1 MSFSGIKLFK
11 LIKQFKGIGTPVS
24 KKICLLLGY
33 DFRLKS
39 SFLKK
44 KDLEKIDLL
53 VRERVI
59 VDKSLN
65 FLIKKNIIKSQ
76 RIKSYKGKR
85 HAQGLPVRGQRT
97 HSNGLTAKRLS
108 FYKIPKNEIKT
119 KIRKKNDKNN

>member
-1 MSFSGIKLFK
+1 
-11 LIKQFKGIGTPVS
+11 
-24 KKICLLLGY
+24 
-33 DFRLKS
+33 
-39 SFLKK
+39 
-44 KDLEKIDLL
+44 
-53 VRERVI
+53 
-59 VDKSLN
+59 LN

-119 KIRKKNDKNN
+119 KIRKKK